1 MDINFANLNILAL
14 TADWQIETSIAYL
27 FAIIASLIFASATS
41 LIFQFAFAER
51 EKGIQV
57 NKSFAVLGPAV
68 TAIFLVIQFSL
79 PLSLG
84 LLGALS
90 FVRFRTPIKEPE
102 EIGYILIVIST
113 SLACAVFKFDIAIL
127 LLLTLL
133 VVVLL
138 QKKKIFSVLM
148 QRISPSTICEIFI
161 SQASGSGQ
169 LTTTDFRSIFG
180 KTGEL
185 DYELVSTSSNQESL
199 SYHLRL
205 KSRSDD
211 LEAKTAGF
219 IEEIN
224 KKPGVINVNVMF

>member
-1 MDINFANLNILAL
+1 MNSFRTFVD
-14 TADWQIETSIAYL
+14 
-27 FAIIASLIFASATS
+27 
-41 LIFQFAFAER
+41 R

-57 NKSFAVLGPAV
+57 HKSFPILGPAV

-127 LLLTLL
+127 LLATLL

-138 QKKKIFSVLM
+138 QKRKIFSGLI
-148 QRISPSTICEIFI
+148 RKISPLSFCEIFI
-161 SQASGSGQ
+161 SQSVGASQ
-169 LTTTDFRSIFG
+169 LTLDDLKVIF
-180 KTGEL
+180 ERVN
-185 DYELVSTSSNQESL
+185 EPIFEFVSTSTNQESV

-205 KSRSDD
+205 KSKSVD
-211 LEAKTAGF
+211 LSTKTSVLV
-219 IEEIN
+219 EEIN
-224 KKPGVINVNVMF
+224 KKDGILNVNVMF